1 MARKTVR
8 IQRDLYKK
16 DSYQTA
22 FDTEF
27 ETYALPVEEVNT
39 DTVEELF
46 RLYDKLYYSVPIE
59 GEDNSHEYILRRSS
73 EIATFDKTSEEIQ
86 PLLDEI
92 AQLRAVFFSSP
103 EQMWSLDPPF
113 SFCYTHVSLRFME
126 RVSGLFSWLQ

>member
-46 RLYDKLYYSVPIE
+46 RLYDKLFYTVPIE

-73 EIATFDKTSEEIQ
+73 EITTFDKTSEEIQ

-92 AQLRAVFFSSP
+92 AQLR
-103 EQMWSLDPPF
+103 QQLLDANQQIF
-113 SFCYTHVSLRFME
+113 DLENQV
-126 RVSGLFSWLQ
+126 